1 MTSDR
6 LKTALLFLVLPGSC
20 LVAETLGLLS
30 SALVFSSP
38 AQAADFAHAK
48 QIIVPASRI
57 RRRYDSEMRET
68 SGYSMNPNNG
78 SAMDSYSSY
87 SQGGLAPA
95 PAPMPFNISFPQGP
109 ASTPKPSKNGL
120 IPPPPAV
127 TPSIIAPP
135 MSMMAPMSQPVA
147 ASPRVGFESL
157 NTPQARAISAQA
169 AHAAAQLDSLL
180 KEGKFTE
187 AQALIKGYLKNFP
200 KDKVLKSEFV
210 QTLITNGKAWVA
222 SKDFDDAIKAA
233 REALSIEPGSTT
245 ATAMLN
251 DWLKKKGVD
260 HASDNVRIKLADT
273 LAREGKNSEALV
285 EYRAALKI
293 KPTAEAHIGA
303 GSMLFKEGKKETA
316 KAEFQKALELDP
328 NSGAALRQLG
338 SLRYTQGDVIGAN
351 NDLSRA
357 LIINSEDKVAGRT
370 LIDLWHR
377 QVAKNPRDASQHLG
391 LARAYQLSGDLK
403 SAQNEYKQVV
413 RLEPDNP
420 NLPAA
425 RQSFKLA
432 LARQE
437 AMKAYQA
444 AQTLDANGAIREAH
458 SKIVEASGIAPTDV
472 KIRLYEGDLAT
483 RLGLYSQ
490 AHDAYM
496 TVIREEPKNV
506 TAAKKLQ
513 ELAAKTQTT
522 TMIMPPSA
530 PQANGLASPQ
540 VITFLNQ
547 NQFSPPPSILSQMNS
562 QVRPGE
568 LPPALTVPKPSGSA
582 AAAAAA
588 ATSAATSLP
597 TDTHVN
603 SLSGFLGQL
612 RGFQQSEKD
621 RLIKEEDA
629 THKLLGYKSSD
640 SGSGGSSL
648 NLPPLPP
655 LPALPPLPS
664 ALTTE
669 TPVTAGTAVTTTT
682 PAAAAPAAAPAA
694 TESNTLAGLALKS
707 LPGGL
712 SGANLATAAQA
723 VPGLMS
729 GGFKAMSGADV
740 SAATAMAASAAA
752 SRLGL
757 APKDSKSTTASA
769 TPAASSAPTGAAAS
783 AMPATAPA
791 PGSTQG
797 LQQAYQ
803 RIGSLEEQ
811 NRQLA
816 AQLAQA
822 HSALKTMTPPV
833 SPTPAAAQDLV
844 PAPMTSTSDTPPQ
857 PDLLPPVSP
866 VPQAAPDF
874 ARKAPST
881 SAVPPMSPD
890 LLASLPSLPP
900 NVQAAMT
907 KGLSPE
913 QLSALKQ
920 TMQTNAANTKGT
932 VRFELEGVVPSR
944 SQIKLKVV
952 LKNDRDF
959 PMELPP
965 TVSAKIQM
973 PGKPEQYAKVEFSGK
988 QINAHGE
995 IHGVIKV
1002 PGRDLNAS
1010 ADVSLPN
1017 FLPPSEQ
1024 YRDVHL
1030 TVPISK
1036 L

>member
-1 MTSDR
+1 M
-6 LKTALLFLVLPGSC
+6 
-20 LVAETLGLLS
+20 
-30 SALVFSSP
+30 
-38 AQAADFAHAK
+38 
-48 QIIVPASRI
+48 
-57 RRRYDSEMRET
+57 
-68 SGYSMNPNNG
+68 GY
-78 SAMDSYSSY
+78 
-87 SQGGLAPA
+87 
-95 PAPMPFNISFPQGP
+95 
-109 ASTPKPSKNGL
+109 
-120 IPPPPAV
+120 
-127 TPSIIAPP
+127 
-135 MSMMAPMSQPVA
+135 
-147 ASPRVGFESL
+147 ESL
-157 NTPQARAISAQA
+157 NSTAQGQAISSQV

-187 AQALIKGYLKNFP
+187 AQTLIKSYIKTFP
-200 KDKVLKSEFV
+200 KDRVLKSEFV
-210 QTLITNGKAWVA
+210 QTLIANGKAWVA

-233 REALSIEPGSTT
+233 REALSIEPSSTT

-260 HASDNVRIKLADT
+260 HASDNVRLRLADS

-293 KPTAEAHIGA
+293 KPTAEAHIGV

-338 SLRYTQGDVIGAN
+338 GLRYTQGDVIGAN
-351 NDLSRA
+351 NDLTRA
-357 LIINSEDKVAGRT
+357 LVINSDDKVAART

-444 AQTLDANGAIREAH
+444 AQTLDTNGAIREAH
-458 SKIVEASGIAPTDV
+458 SKIVEAAGIAPTDV
-472 KIRLYEGDLAT
+472 KIRMYEGDLST

-496 TVIREEPKNV
+496 SVIREEPKNMI
-506 TAAKKLQ
+506 AAKKLQ
-513 ELAAKTQTT
+513 ELAAKTQAT
-522 TMIMPPSA
+522 TMIMPPNA
-530 PQANGLASPQ
+530 PQAGGLASPQ

-547 NQFSPPPSILSQMNS
+547 QQFSAPPSILSQMNS
-562 QVRPGE
+562 QIRPGE
-568 LPPALTVPKPSGSA
+568 LPPAPSLPGPTGAAAQA
-582 AAAAAA
+582 AAAAASA
-588 ATSAATSLP
+588 AATSLP
-597 TDTHVN
+597 TDTQVN

-612 RGFQQSEKD
+612 RGFQQTEKE
-621 RLIKEEDA
+621 RLQKEEDA
-629 THKLLGYKSSD
+629 TRKALGYKSSD
-640 SGSGGSSL
+640 SGSGGGSSF

-655 LPALPPLPS
+655 LPPMPALPS

-669 TPVTAGTAVTTTT
+669 TPVTAGAALATTA
-682 PAAAAPAAAPAA
+682 PAAAASAAAPD
-694 TESNTLAGLALKS
+694 SNTLAGMALKAF
-707 LPGGL
+707 PGGL
-712 SGANLATAAQA
+712 SSANLATAAQA
-723 VPGLMS
+723 FPQFMS
-729 GGFKAMSGADV
+729 GGYKAMSGADV
-740 SAATAMAASAAA
+740 SAATTMAASAAA
-752 SRLGL
+752 SRLGMSPKGSTPDSASAAKAA
-757 APKDSKSTTASA
+757 APVPGHSTTA
-769 TPAASSAPTGAAAS
+769 P
-783 AMPATAPA
+783 
-791 PGSTQG
+791 G
-797 LQQAYQ
+797 LQQAIQ

-811 NRQLA
+811 NRQLSE
-816 AQLAQA
+816 QLAQA
-822 HSALKTMTPPV
+822 NSALKTMAPPV
-833 SPTPAAAQDLV
+833 SPVPGSAQVLA
-844 PAPMTSTSDTPPQ
+844 PAPMNSSLQSPQ
-857 PDLLPPVSP
+857 PDLLPPISP

-874 ARKAPST
+874 SKAQLN
-881 SAVPPMSPD
+881 VPQPVSNAD
-890 LLASLPSLPP
+890 VLASLPSLPP
-900 NVQAAMT
+900 SVQAALV
-907 KGLSPE
+907 KGMSPE
-913 QLSALKQ
+913 QINALKQ
-920 TMQTNAANTKGT
+920 TMQANASNTKGT

-965 TVSAKIQM
+965 TIAAKIQM
-973 PGKPEQYAKVEFSGK
+973 PGKPEQYAKVEFTAK

-1030 TVPISK
+1030 SVPISK

>member
-1 MTSDR
+1 VTSDR

-30 SALVFSSP
+30 SALIFSSP

-57 RRRYDSEMRET
+57 RRRYDSEVRET

-78 SAMDSYSSY
+78 SAMDGYSSY

-95 PAPMPFNISFPQGP
+95 PAPFNISFPQGS

-135 MSMMAPMSQPVA
+135 MSMMTPMSQPVA
-147 ASPRVGFESL
+147 ASPRVGFEAL
-157 NTPQARAISAQA
+157 NTPQARAMTAQA

-187 AQALIKGYLKNFP
+187 AQALIKSYLKNFP
-200 KDKVLKSEFV
+200 KDKILKSEFV
-210 QTLITNGKAWVA
+210 QTLIANGKAWVA

-260 HASDNVRIKLADT
+260 HASDNVRLRLADT

-444 AQTLDANGAIREAH
+444 AQTLDAHGAIREAH

-506 TAAKKLQ
+506 MAAKKLQ
-513 ELAAKTQTT
+513 ELAAKTQAT
-522 TMIMPPSA
+522 TMIMPPTA

-547 NQFSPPPSILSQMNS
+547 NQFSPPPSILAQMTS

-568 LPPALTVPKPSGSA
+568 LPPALTLPRPVGSA
-582 AAAAAA
+582 AAAAVTAA
-588 ATSAATSLP
+588 AKPLP
-597 TDTHVN
+597 TDGDVS

-612 RGFQQSEKD
+612 RGYQQTEKE
-621 RLIKEEDA
+621 RLQKQEDA
-629 THKLLGYKSSD
+629 IHKALGYKSSD
-640 SGSGGSSL
+640 SGSGGASL

-669 TPVTAGTAVTTTT
+669 TPVTAGAAVTTTT
-682 PAAAAPAAAPAA
+682 TAASAPAAAAPSAPAPPV
-694 TESNTLAGLALKS
+694 SNTLAGLALKTF
-707 LPGGL
+707 PGGL
-712 SGANLATAAQA
+712 SSANLATAAQA
-723 VPGLMS
+723 VPQLMS
-729 GGFKAMSGADV
+729 GGFKAMSSADV

-757 APKDSKSTTASA
+757 APKDS
-769 TPAASSAPTGAAAS
+769 TPAASSAAAAAAKS
-783 AMPATAPA
+783 VMPQTSPA

-816 AQLAQA
+816 SQLAQA
-822 HSALKTMTPPV
+822 HSALKTITPPV
-833 SPTPAAAQDLV
+833 SPTPGTPRDLV
-844 PAPMTSTSDTPPQ
+844 PAPMTAPVQVPPQ

-874 ARKAPST
+874 SRAKAPST
-881 SAVPPMSPD
+881 QGLSPD
-890 LLASLPSLPP
+890 LLANLPSLPP
-900 NVQAAMT
+900 NVQAAMV
-907 KGLSPE
+907 KGLTPE
-913 QLSALKQ
+913 QLAGLKQ
-920 TMQTNAANTKGT
+920 TMQANANNTRGT

-965 TVSAKIQM
+965 TISAKIQM

>member
-1 MTSDR
+1 
-6 LKTALLFLVLPGSC
+6 
-20 LVAETLGLLS
+20 
-30 SALVFSSP
+30 
-38 AQAADFAHAK
+38 
-48 QIIVPASRI
+48 
-57 RRRYDSEMRET
+57 
-68 SGYSMNPNNG
+68 
-78 SAMDSYSSY
+78 
-87 SQGGLAPA
+87 
-95 PAPMPFNISFPQGP
+95 MPFNISVPSYP
-109 ASTPKPSKNGL
+109 STSTPAKSKNGL

-127 TPSIIAPP
+127 TPSIVAPP
-135 MSMMAPMSQPVA
+135 MGLLAPMSQPTTT
-147 ASPRVGFESL
+147 ASRMSYDAL
-157 NTPQARAISAQA
+157 SSPQAQAISSQV
-169 AHAAAQLDSLL
+169 AHAATQLDALL

-187 AQALIKGYLKNFP
+187 AQTLIKNYVKAFP

-210 QTLITNGKAWVA
+210 QTLITHGKAWVA

-233 REALSIEPGSTT
+233 REALNVEPGSTT
-245 ATAMLN
+245 ASAMLN

-260 HASDNVRIKLADT
+260 HTSDSVRLKMADS
-273 LAREGKNSEALV
+273 LARDGKNSEALV
-285 EYRAALKI
+285 EYRAALAI
-293 KPTAEAHIGA
+293 KSSAEGHIGA
-303 GSMLFKEGKKETA
+303 GTMLFKEGKKETA
-316 KAEFQKALELDP
+316 KSEFQKALELDP

-357 LIINSEDKVAGRT
+357 LIINSDDKVAGRT

-403 SAQNEYKQVV
+403 SAQTEYKQVV

-444 AQTLDANGAIREAH
+444 AQTLDTNGAIREAH

-472 KIRLYEGDLAT
+472 KIRLYEGDLST
-483 RLGLYSQ
+483 RLGLYSE

-496 TVIREEPKNV
+496 SVIREEPKNAI
-506 TAAKKLQ
+506 AAKKLQ
-513 ELAAKTQTT
+513 ELAAKTQAT
-522 TMIMPPSA
+522 TMVMPPTA
-530 PQANGLASPQ
+530 PQAGGIASPQ
-540 VITFLNQ
+540 VINFLSQ
-547 NQFSPPPSILSQMNS
+547 QQLGAPPSMLPQFNS

-568 LPPALTVPKPSGSA
+568 LPPALTLPSPSGTA
-582 AAAAAA
+582 AAAAAQA
-588 ATSAATSLP
+588 ATSASSGALSTTSQ
-597 TDTHVN
+597 VN

-612 RGFQQSEKD
+612 RGFQQSEKK
-621 RLIKEEDA
+621 RMQKVEDQ
-629 THKLLGYKSSD
+629 THEALGYTSASS
-640 SGSGGSSL
+640 SGGSSL

-664 ALTTE
+664 GLTTE
-669 TPVTAGTAVTTTT
+669 TPVTAGAAASTTP
-682 PAAAAPAAAPAA
+682 PAAAAPAA
-694 TESNTLAGLALKS
+694 SNTLAGLALKS

-712 SGANLATAAQA
+712 SSANLTSAAQA
-723 VPGLMS
+723 LPQLMQ
-729 GGFKAMSGADV
+729 GGFKSFSAADV
-740 SAATAMAASAAA
+740 STATTMAASAAA
-752 SRLGL
+752 SRLGF
-757 APKDSKSTTASA
+757 APGKTDSA
-769 TPAASSAPTGAAAS
+769 PAASAQAGAAQ
-783 AMPATAPA
+783 PVP
-791 PGSTQG
+791 TQG

-816 AQLAQA
+816 SQLADA
-822 HSALKTMTPPV
+822 NNALKSLAPASSVTSVPSDLAPAPPMNQTPPV
-833 SPTPAAAQDLV
+833 
-844 PAPMTSTSDTPPQ
+844 
-857 PDLLPPVSP
+857 DLLPPISP
-866 VPQAAPDF
+866 VPPAAPDF
-874 ARKAPST
+874 IKMKLQSL
-881 SAVPPMSPD
+881 SPET
-890 LLASLPSLPP
+890 LASLTALPP
-900 NVQAAMT
+900 NVHAAMV

-913 QLSALKQ
+913 QLNAVKQ
-920 TMQTNAANTKGT
+920 TMQQNAANTRGT

-959 PMELPP
+959 TMELPA
-965 TVSAKIQM
+965 SIAAKIQM
-973 PGKPEQYAKVEFSGK
+973 PGKPDQIAKVEFTGK

-995 IHGVIKV
+995 VHGVIKV

-1010 ADVSLPN
+1010 ADVYLPN
-1017 FLPPSEQ
+1017 FLPPTEQ

>member
-1 MTSDR
+1 MTTDR
-6 LKTALLFLVLPGSC
+6 LKTAILFLVLPGSC
-20 LVAETLGLLS
+20 LAAP
-30 SALVFSSP
+30 ALVFSSP
-38 AQAADFAHAK
+38 ARAADFAHAK

-57 RRRYDSEMRET
+57 RRRYDSEVRET

-78 SAMDSYSSY
+78 SALDSGYSSY
-87 SQGGLAPA
+87 SQGVLAPA
-95 PAPMPFNISFPQGP
+95 PQPFNISFPQGST
-109 ASTPKPSKNGL
+109 STPRPSKNGL

-127 TPSIIAPP
+127 TPSIVAPP
-135 MSMMAPMSQPVA
+135 MSMIAPLSQPTA
-147 ASPRVGFESL
+147 ASPRIGLEAL
-157 NTPQARAISAQA
+157 NSPQARAISAQA
-169 AHAAAQLDSLL
+169 THAAAQLDSLL

-187 AQALIKGYLKNFP
+187 AQALIKSYLKNFP
-200 KDKVLKSEFV
+200 KDRVLKSEFV

-233 REALSIEPGSTT
+233 REALSIEPASTT
-245 ATAMLN
+245 ATALLN

-260 HASDNVRIKLADT
+260 HASDNVRLRLADT

-293 KPTAEAHIGA
+293 KPTADAHIGA
-303 GSMLFKEGKKETA
+303 GSMLIKEGKKETA

-328 NSGAALRQLG
+328 NSGAALRHLG

-444 AQTLDANGAIREAH
+444 AQNLDANGAIREAH
-458 SKIVEASGIAPTDV
+458 LKIVEASGISPTDV
-472 KIRLYEGDLAT
+472 KIRMYEGDLAT

-496 TVIREEPKNV
+496 TVIREEPKNI

-513 ELAAKTQTT
+513 ELAAKTQAT

-547 NQFSPPPSILSQMNS
+547 NQFTPPPSILSQMTS

-568 LPPALTVPKPSGSA
+568 LPPAPTLAGPTGSA

-588 ATSAATSLP
+588 ATAAAKPLA
-597 TDTHVN
+597 TDNQVS

-612 RGFQQSEKD
+612 RGFQQTEKE
-621 RLIKEEDA
+621 RLQKEEDA
-629 THKLLGYKSSD
+629 TRKLLGYKSSD

-669 TPVTAGTAVTTTT
+669 TPVTAGAAATMAT
-682 PAAAAPAAAPAA
+682 PAAAAPAV
-694 TESNTLAGLALKS
+694 SNTLAGLALKTF
-707 LPGGL
+707 PGGL
-712 SGANLATAAQA
+712 SSANLATAAQA
-723 VPGLMS
+723 VPQMMS
-729 GGFKAMSGADV
+729 GGFKAMSSADI

-757 APKDSKSTTASA
+757 APKDS
-769 TPAASSAPTGAAAS
+769 TPAASSAAAAAAAANS
-783 AMPATAPA
+783 LMPQNAQT

-816 AQLAQA
+816 SQLAQA
-822 HSALKTMTPPV
+822 QSALKTMAPPV
-833 SPTPAAAQDLV
+833 SPTPGNQQDLV
-844 PAPMTSTSDTPPQ
+844 PAPMTAPVQVTPQ

-874 ARKAPST
+874 SRAKAPST
-881 SAVPPMSPD
+881 QGLSPD
-890 LLASLPSLPP
+890 LLASVPSLPP
-900 NVQAAMT
+900 NVQAAMF
-907 KGLSPE
+907 KGLRPE
-913 QLSALKQ
+913 QLAGLKQ
-920 TMQTNAANTKGT
+920 TMQANASNTRGT

-952 LKNDRDF
+952 LKNDRDL
-959 PMELPP
+959 PMQLPP
-965 TVSAKIQM
+965 TISAKIQM